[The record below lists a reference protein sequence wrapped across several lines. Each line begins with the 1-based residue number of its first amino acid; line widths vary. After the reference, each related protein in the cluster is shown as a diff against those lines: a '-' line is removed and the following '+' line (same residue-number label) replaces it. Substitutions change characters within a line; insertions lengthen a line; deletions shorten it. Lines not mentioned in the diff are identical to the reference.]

1 MNISYRWLR
10 EIVPDLQDGVQELA
24 DRLATLGAPVEE
36 IFHLGEPL
44 ADITIARV
52 AEVRRH
58 PNADRLSLCVVEAG
72 GGEPVQVVCGAPNVQ
87 AGAFYP
93 FAPVGA
99 TLPGGMKI
107 RKAKIRGETSQ
118 GMLCSASELGLGR
131 DSAGILQLPGEFTPG
146 ESFITGVGLDDARLE
161 LEVTANRPD
170 LLSHYGVAREVAPAG
185 ERGLRLPPF
194 SGGSNGAGDAGEVAI
209 TAAEGAAGE
218 TAGVS
223 VRIED
228 VDGCPRY
235 LGAVVR
241 GVRVGPSPAWL
252 ASRLRAVGLRPVN
265 NVVDA
270 TNYVLHELGQP
281 LHAFDL
287 DRLAGGEVIVRRAT
301 AGERIRTLD
310 GEDRKLDGE
319 MLVIADRD
327 GPVAVA
333 GVMGG
338 EESEVGEETRD
349 IFLECALFDPLRV
362 RGARRSLGLSTDAS
376 YRFERGVD
384 PEGMERALRRSI
396 ALIRAVAGGDVD
408 GAAVDVHPA
417 PREAPLVEI
426 RPSRAER
433 VLGISLT
440 REEVEETLAPLGFEV
455 RERDEDAL
463 RLRVPGHRWSDVTRE
478 ADLIEEV
485 ARRHG
490 YDRFPD
496 IHLPFRPTTVPDDP
510 TARFEDRLRERLV
523 GRGFLEARSLPLSGD
538 SGTVTLDNP
547 LSSQED
553 RLRGAIAPGLL
564 RRVEHNLARG
574 IRDVRLFEIGT
585 VFLPDTAEDG
595 RPREARRVAAVL
607 TGARTPPHWSG
618 EAEPFDL
625 WDAKALLGSL
635 AGDRGISEPRFGSG
649 RPDGWDGIDP
659 GHSLHLIGEDGS
671 ALGVAGQMAEDAI
684 DTPAW
689 SAPIWLVEMEVEA
702 PAARELRVTVPPT
715 LPPVERDLALLVPDG
730 VTADEVGET
739 VRAAGGALLESIRLF
754 DLYRGEGVAEG
765 VRSLAWRLL
774 FRAPDRT
781 LTDAEVD
788 GAVARVLEALQE
800 RGVHRR

>member
-10 EIVPDLQDGVQELA
+10 EIAPDLQDGVQELA

-36 IFHLGEPL
+36 FRHLGEPL

-52 AEVRRH
+52 AEVRQH

-72 GGEPVQVVCGAPNVQ
+72 SGEPVQVVCGAPNVR

-118 GMLCSASELGLGR
+118 GMLCSASELGIGR
-131 DSAGILQLPGEFTPG
+131 DSAGILELPGTFDPG
-146 ESFITGVGLDDARLE
+146 ESFVAGVGLDDARLE

-170 LLSHYGVAREVAPAG
+170 LLSHYGVAREVAPGGSAS
-185 ERGLRLPPF
+185 LRLPPF
-194 SGGSNGAGDAGEVAI
+194 PGGGNGAGEAEGVAI
-209 TAAEGAAGE
+209 DAAEGTAGE
-218 TAGVS
+218 TADVT
-223 VRIED
+223 VRID
-228 VDGCPRY
+228 DADGCPRY

-241 GVRVGPSPAWL
+241 GVRIGPSPAWL

-319 MLVIADRD
+319 TLVIADRD

-384 PEGMERALRRSI
+384 PQGMERALRRSL
-396 ALIRAVAGGDVD
+396 ALIRAVAGGEVD

-455 RERDEDAL
+455 LEREEDAL

-538 SGTVTLDNP
+538 SGTVILDNP

-625 WDAKALLGSL
+625 WDAKALLDSL
-635 AGDRGISEPRFGSG
+635 AADRGISEPRFESG
-649 RPDGWDGIDP
+649 RPEGWDGIDP

-671 ALGVAGQMAEDAI
+671 ALGVAGRMAKDAI

-739 VRAAGGALLESIRLF
+739 VRAAGGALLASIRLF

>member
-36 IFHLGEPL
+36 ILHLGEPL

-170 LLSHYGVAREVAPAG
+170 LLSHYGVAREIAPAG
-185 ERGLRLPPF
+185 ERGLWLPPF
-194 SGGSNGAGDAGEVAI
+194 PGGSNGAGDAGEVAI
-209 TAAEGAAGE
+209 TAPEGAAGE

-287 DRLAGGEVIVRRAT
+287 DRLAGGEVVVRRAT

-384 PEGMERALRRSI
+384 PQGMERALRRSL
-396 ALIRAVAGGDVD
+396 ALIRAVAGGEVD

-417 PREAPLVEI
+417 PREAPVVEI

-440 REEVEETLAPLGFEV
+440 REQVEESLAPLGFEV
-455 RERDEDAL
+455 LERAEDAL

-585 VFLPDTAEDG
+585 VFLPDTAQDD
-595 RPREARRVAAVL
+595 RPREARRIAAVL

-649 RPDGWDGIDP
+649 RPAGWDGIDP

-671 ALGVAGQMAEDAI
+671 ALGVAGRMAEDAI

-702 PAARELRVTVPPT
+702 PAARELRVAVPPT

-730 VTADEVGET
+730 VAAEQVAET

-800 RGVHRR
+800 RGVHKR

>member
-10 EIVPDLQDGVQELA
+10 ELVPDLQDGVQELA

-36 IFHLGEPL
+36 ILHLGEPL

-131 DSAGILQLPGEFTPG
+131 DSAGILELPGEFTPG
-146 ESFITGVGLDDARLE
+146 ESFTAGVGLDDARLE

-185 ERGLRLPPF
+185 ERGLWLPPF
-194 SGGSNGAGDAGEVAI
+194 PGGSNGAGDAGEVAI

-287 DRLAGGEVIVRRAT
+287 DRLAGGEVVVRRAT
-301 AGERIRTLD
+301 DGERIRTLD

-384 PEGMERALRRSI
+384 PQGMERALRRSL
-396 ALIRAVAGGDVD
+396 ALIRAVAGGEVD

-417 PREAPLVEI
+417 PREAPVVEI

-440 REEVEETLAPLGFEV
+440 REQVEESLAPLGFEV

-671 ALGVAGQMAEDAI
+671 AVGVAGRMAEDAI

>member
-36 IFHLGEPL
+36 ILHLGEPL

-131 DSAGILQLPGEFTPG
+131 DSAGILELPGEFAPG
-146 ESFITGVGLDDARLE
+146 ESFTAGVGLDDARLE

-170 LLSHYGVAREVAPAG
+170 LLSHYGVAREIAPAG
-185 ERGLRLPPF
+185 ERGLWLPPF
-194 SGGSNGAGDAGEVAI
+194 PGGSNGAGDAGEVAI

-287 DRLAGGEVIVRRAT
+287 DRLAGGEVVVRRAT

-384 PEGMERALRRSI
+384 PQGMERALRRSL
-396 ALIRAVAGGDVD
+396 ALIRAVAGGEVD

-417 PREAPLVEI
+417 PREAPVVEI

-671 ALGVAGQMAEDAI
+671 ALGVAGRMAEDAI

-739 VRAAGGALLESIRLF
+739 VRAAGGALLASIRLF

>member
-1 MNISYRWLR
+1 
-10 EIVPDLQDGVQELA
+10 
-24 DRLATLGAPVEE
+24 
-36 IFHLGEPL
+36 
-44 ADITIARV
+44 
-52 AEVRRH
+52 
-58 PNADRLSLCVVEAG
+58 
-72 GGEPVQVVCGAPNVQ
+72 
-87 AGAFYP
+87 
-93 FAPVGA
+93 
-99 TLPGGMKI
+99 
-107 RKAKIRGETSQ
+107 
-118 GMLCSASELGLGR
+118 
-131 DSAGILQLPGEFTPG
+131 
-146 ESFITGVGLDDARLE
+146 
-161 LEVTANRPD
+161 
-170 LLSHYGVAREVAPAG
+170 
-185 ERGLRLPPF
+185 
-194 SGGSNGAGDAGEVAI
+194 
-209 TAAEGAAGE
+209 
-218 TAGVS
+218 
-223 VRIED
+223 
-228 VDGCPRY
+228 
-235 LGAVVR
+235 
-241 GVRVGPSPAWL
+241 VRVGPSPAWL

-287 DRLAGGEVIVRRAT
+287 DRLAGGEVVVRRAT

-396 ALIRAVAGGDVD
+396 ALIRAVAGGEVD

-417 PREAPLVEI
+417 PREAPVVEI

-671 ALGVAGQMAEDAI
+671 ALGVAGRMAEDAI